1 MPNIKGLVL
10 TKKSYTNLVLDLL
23 NNQDYAAK
31 RIGRTS
37 GIEINMSIKASLE
50 EAADIRQKLMTV
62 LENSGGVV
70 RFILSEITD
79 SKKPSPAE

>member
-10 TKKSYTNLVLDLL
+10 TKKSYTNLVLELL
-23 NNQDYAAK
+23 NGQDYTAK

-37 GIEINMSIKASLE
+37 GIEINMDVQANIE

-79 SKKPSPAE
+79 SKKP

>member
-10 TKKSYTNLVLDLL
+10 TKKSYTNLVLELL
-23 NNQDYAAK
+23 NGQDYTAK
-31 RIGRTS
+31 SIGRTS
-37 GIEINMSIKASLE
+37 GIEINMDVQANIE

-79 SKKPSPAE
+79 SKKP